1 MFALVPALQASRA
14 TLTAAL
20 GAHGGGGQRGSRLRA
35 TLVAGQVAISL
46 LLVVPALTLARN
58 GVSLRSADVGFDL
71 TDVMS
76 INVREG
82 DEVQLV
88 QRLRDGAGAEPRV
101 GHFAV
106 SNGNPLFGPP
116 ERNRGGAGH
125 ADADALHVRLAR
137 VLRRRCA
144 FRSCAAAGFRVDE
157 GSDGGARR
165 DRQPGDRAR
174 SLARSGSD
182 RQDARVAAS
191 SQSGEGA
198 RRRTGT
204 SRSSACRAMSSAA

>member
-1 MFALVPALQASRA
+1 MFLFAFSAAAVSTLLFALVPALQASRP
-14 TLTAAL
+14 TLTAAV

-58 GVSLRSADVGFDL
+58 GVSLRSTDVGFDL

-88 QRLRDGAGAEPRV
+88 KRLATVLQAEPRV
-101 GHFAV
+101 GHFTV

-116 ERNRGGAGH
+116 QGTTVEAQGTRM
-125 ADADALHVRLAR
+125 
-137 VLRRRCA
+137 
-144 FRSCAAAGFRVDE
+144 
-157 GSDGGARR
+157 
-165 DRQPGDRAR
+165 
-174 SLARSGSD
+174 
-182 RQDARVAAS
+182 
-191 SQSGEGA
+191 
-198 RRRTGT
+198 RTPFT
-204 SRSSACRAMSSAA
+204 FVSPE